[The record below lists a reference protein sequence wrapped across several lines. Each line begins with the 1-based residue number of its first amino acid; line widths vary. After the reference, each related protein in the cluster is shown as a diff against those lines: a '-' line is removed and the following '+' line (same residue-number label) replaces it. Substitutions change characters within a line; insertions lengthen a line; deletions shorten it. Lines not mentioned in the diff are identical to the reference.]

1 MFYSGGKAKKHNVNK
16 MFGDYTKKKIVHEL
30 ESDNKETDNKEDKQV
45 ESDRSRSRSRS
56 RTQDIDSSDSS
67 ESIYDGDDMNESIL
81 TTESREYPESD
92 ETTGYMTTVSQRSRD
107 YSDIKYKYPFVTDEL
122 YYHLTEIEEQVEFE
136 LIIYRI
142 NTKNKTPFLEFLL
155 HCRDKKCSFPG
166 YHQPRNSSE
175 TLKTQIENVMMQ
187 LFTTKYRYNG
197 YFYDDI
203 TNKYYIL
210 YEKYFDVDYLPYFVS
225 LTEKDTWVWVCGTE
239 IVNDKRYVNI
249 PMDESVVELFLQ
261 YPHIMML
268 QYLDTSENIELPVVL
283 YTGSNFCYTETMA
296 KFGLR
301 RESITS
307 RYGPFYYFTNL
318 DYSFRWGCYDYK
330 NMILPKHVGGGGG
343 GGSGGGGSGTSNK
356 GAKHSDGG
364 GITRYAVFTGKMK
377 TCFLDDAYDY
387 EHIRQYKS
395 NKMLFENVSISEDT
409 NYLEYLDKS
418 SSFHSY
424 DYSWTRDYTTIYNG
438 LYRLQRTEKETKS
451 KKTTE
456 YKHIIPFWCLYDH
469 LQFEQLSY
477 YYVDISS
484 IPDRYDTSF
493 ADYKIL

>member
-1 MFYSGGKAKKHNVNK
+1 MFYSGGKAKKQNVNR
-16 MFGDYTKKKIVHEL
+16 MFGDYTKKKIVHEI
-30 ESDNKETDNKEDKQV
+30 ESENKDSDRKDDHPV
-45 ESDRSRSRSRS
+45 ESPRSRSRSRS
-56 RTQDIDSSDSS
+56 RSQNMDSDSS
-67 ESIYDGDDMNESIL
+67 ESIYDDDESIL
-81 TTESREYPESD
+81 TESREYRESD
-92 ETTGYMTTVSQRSRD
+92 ETTGYMTTVSQRSCD
-107 YSDIKYKYPFVTDEL
+107 SAIKYKYPFVTDEL
-122 YYHLTEIEEQVEFE
+122 YYHLTEIEEQPEFE
-136 LIIYRI
+136 LVIYRI
-142 NTKNKTPFLEFLL
+142 NTKNNTPFLEFLL
-155 HCRDKKCSFPG
+155 HCHDKKCSFPG
-166 YHQPRNSSE
+166 YHRQRNSSE
-175 TLKTQIENVMMQ
+175 TLKTQMDNVMNQ

-203 TNKYYIL
+203 SNKYYIF
-210 YEKYFDVDYLPYFVS
+210 YEKYFDLHYLPYFVS
-225 LTEKDTWVWVCGTE
+225 LTDKDNWVWVCGTE
-239 IVNDKRYVNI
+239 IINDKRYVNI
-249 PMDESVVELFLQ
+249 PIDETVIELFLQ

-268 QYLDTSENIELPVVL
+268 QYLETSENIELPVVL

-330 NMILPKHVGGGGG
+330 NMILPKHTGGGGGGG
-343 GGSGGGGSGTSNK
+343 GGSGSNK
-356 GAKHSDGG
+356 GAKHSNGG

-387 EHIRQYKS
+387 EHIKQYKS
-395 NKMLFENVSISEDT
+395 NKMLFENVSISKDT

-438 LYRLQRTEKETKS
+438 LYKLNRTEKGS
-451 KKTTE
+451 TTRKNTD
-456 YKHIIPFWCLYDH
+456 YDNIIPFWCLYDY

-477 YYVDISS
+477 YYVDTSS
-484 IPDRYDTSF
+484 IPDTYDTSF